1 MPLTVAVVRERLPG
15 ERRVALVPDTA
26 RKYAGLG
33 AVVRME
39 QSAGIESHF
48 LDSDY
53 EGVIAVPGVAE
64 AYAGAD
70 LILRVT
76 PPSAEEIAALPEG
89 AMLIGLLAPYADR
102 ERIAALNRRRI
113 TAFALELLPRISR
126 AQSMDALSSQGAC
139 SGYQCG
145 LIAAGRYSDAYM
157 INWRSNVF
165 PGILGRVCDRPC
177 EPACRRVGI
186 GIVLAIY
193 CVLTLRRGG
202 LPKVARASRVADAGI
217 GLLSGA
223 MGGATGVSGP
233 PVVLWCAMRGWDKE
247 TQRATF
253 QTFFVG
259 ILLVILAFQA
269 AHGLVDGRSLRLAA
283 SAILP
288 IVLFSWLG
296 SLAYRRLNQV
306 QFQRV
311 VVWLLLLSGLAL
323 VAGGL

>member
-1 MPLTVAVVRERLPG
+1 MDPVTLLFI
-15 ERRVALVPDTA
+15 LV
-26 RKYAGLG
+26 
-33 AVVRME
+33 
-39 QSAGIESHF
+39 
-48 LDSDY
+48 
-53 EGVIAVPGVAE
+53 
-64 AYAGAD
+64 
-70 LILRVT
+70 
-76 PPSAEEIAALPEG
+76 AALAAFVQG
-89 AMLIGLLAPYADR
+89 ASGF
-102 ERIAALNRRRI
+102 
-113 TAFALELLPRISR
+113 AFALIASALWAWLLEPQVLAPTVALTSLTGQLASLVRVRGRGSFRHAAPFLAGGVVGTPLGVMLLP
-126 AQSMDALSSQGAC
+126 MLDAA
-139 SGYQCG
+139 
-145 LIAAGRYSDAYM
+145 R
-157 INWRSNVF
+157 F
-165 PGILGRVCDRPC
+165 
-177 EPACRRVGI
+177 RVGI

-202 LPKVARASRVADAGI
+202 LPRVARASRVADAGI